1 MKPNLRTKRRNL
13 PVSRWMICQFLSV
26 SLVLFF
32 SGLLWF
38 SLTGCQV
45 LKILSTS
52 QKWSENYVLNSGTTS
67 NDPAMIDGNLET
79 IGETKYIESTSK
91 QTVRGFMVPS
101 EGIVMLPKPKT
112 IKKIIIHSQNLQS
125 FDLFILESNGNW
137 KHTKEVKNIIQRPY
151 NLILNV
157 PIYTA
162 GLKIRV
168 NKTSDDDALRRQNVR
183 KIQGVSM
190 FSGHTKALAKIN
202 EIEAYGFVE
211 SVVQ

>member
-1 MKPNLRTKRRNL
+1 MHNLTNKANSMSISSQMI
-13 PVSRWMICQFLSV
+13 SRFWIFV
-26 SLVLFF
+26 
-32 SGLLWF
+32 F
-38 SLTGCQV
+38 SLLSSSFCCFFVTGCQA

-52 QKWSENYVLNSGTTS
+52 QQWSENYVLMAGTTS

-91 QTVRGFMVPS
+91 QTVRSFMVPS
-101 EGIVMLPKPKT
+101 EGIVMLAQPKS
-112 IKKIIIHSQNLQS
+112 IKKIIIHSQNLKS
-125 FDLFILESNGNW
+125 FDLFALENNGNW
-137 KHTKEVKNIIQRPY
+137 KHIQEVKSMVSRPF
-151 NLILNV
+151 NLILRV
-157 PIYTA
+157 PVYTA

-168 NKTSDDDALRRQNVR
+168 VKTSDDDALRRQNIQ

-202 EIEAYGFVE
+202 EIEVYGFVE

>member
-1 MKPNLRTKRRNL
+1 MKPNSRTKRRNL

-52 QKWSENYVLNSGTTS
+52 QKWSENYVLTSGTTS

-101 EGIVMLPKPKT
+101 EGIVMLPKPKS

-190 FSGHTKALAKIN
+190 FSGYTKALAKIN

>member
-1 MKPNLRTKRRNL
+1 
-13 PVSRWMICQFLSV
+13 MICQFLSV

-52 QKWSENYVLNSGTTS
+52 QKWSENNVLTSGTTS

-101 EGIVMLPKPKT
+101 EGIVMLPKPKS

-125 FDLFILESNGNW
+125 FDLFLSR
-137 KHTKEVKNIIQRPY
+137 HQV
-151 NLILNV
+151 
-157 PIYTA
+157 
-162 GLKIRV
+162 
-168 NKTSDDDALRRQNVR
+168 
-183 KIQGVSM
+183 
-190 FSGHTKALAKIN
+190 
-202 EIEAYGFVE
+202 
-211 SVVQ
+211 